1 MTVKMKMSLSKAKA
15 KMKQDALRFAK
26 KFKDVYS
33 VDFKVYYCNVK
44 AKLNKTTMRE
54 YSERV
59 TNIYNILKDE
69 DDRSKRLESQ
79 N

>member
-1 MTVKMKMSLSKAKA
+1 MKISLFKAKA

-26 KFKDVYS
+26 KFKEVYKD
-33 VDFKVYYCNVK
+33 DFKDYYKNVSN
-44 AKLNKTTMRE
+44 KLSKSSMRE

-59 TNIYNILKDE
+59 SNIYNILKDE
-69 DDRSKRLESQ
+69 DNQSRRMAQQ